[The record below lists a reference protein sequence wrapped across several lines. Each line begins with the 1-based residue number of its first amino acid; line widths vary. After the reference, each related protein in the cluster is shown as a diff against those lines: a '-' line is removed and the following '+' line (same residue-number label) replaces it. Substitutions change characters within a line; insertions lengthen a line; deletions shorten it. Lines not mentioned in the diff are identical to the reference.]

1 MRCVWEKEREGGE
14 EEEVVGSSDR
24 IGRVVGLVLVYVLK
38 RDGKKRAGFFFLFF
52 IIIIIIIIFTR
63 REGEVAVV

>member
-1 MRCVWEKEREGGE
+1 MRCVWEKEREGVE

-38 RDGKKRAGFFFLFF
+38 RDGKKRAGFFFFSLLLLLLLLFL
-52 IIIIIIIIFTR
+52 R
-63 REGEVAVV
+63 GERER

>member
-1 MRCVWEKEREGGE
+1 MRCVREKEREGGE

-38 RDGKKRAGFFFLFF
+38 RDGKKRAGVFFFSLLLLLLLLLFL
-52 IIIIIIIIFTR
+52 R
-63 REGEVAVV
+63 GERER